1 MKLNGRLDQAPH
13 YPLFGATPGEGRNK
27 TQDSLSTALTS
38 AATAVVGMLKGSE
51 PPSNSLSLSPGK
63 RARVSSIY
71 LEQLEKLKTLEQ
83 SGVLTPNEFE
93 EQKRFALRNMNN

>member
-1 MKLNGRLDQAPH
+1 M
-13 YPLFGATPGEGRNK
+13 
-27 TQDSLSTALTS
+27 STALTS

-71 LEQLEKLKTLEQ
+71 LEQLEKLKTL
-83 SGVLTPNEFE
+83 GVLTPNEFE
-93 EQKRFALRNMNN
+93 EQKRFALRNIRELNN